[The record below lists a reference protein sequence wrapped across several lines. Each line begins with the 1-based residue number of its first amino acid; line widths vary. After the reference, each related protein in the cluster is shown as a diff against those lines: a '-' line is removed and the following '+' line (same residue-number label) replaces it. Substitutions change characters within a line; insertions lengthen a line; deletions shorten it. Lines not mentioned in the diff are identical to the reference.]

1 MGVDIPKVSILV
13 PIYKVPE
20 KLLRNCIESCINQT
34 LSEIEIIL
42 VDDGSPDNCGL
53 ICDEY
58 KAKDDRILVIH
69 KENAGLA
76 AARNSAFDVAKG
88 EYITFLDGDDYLE
101 LKACEV
107 AYNHAVQKNVQVV
120 MWNQYTEY
128 ASSSNLIRSFGE
140 EPMEFRNEECKTL
153 QARVLDFNGKIAQ
166 VFSKLIK
173 RDFMV
178 EHSIRH
184 IDSLKQGA
192 EGFIF
197 NIALFEYA
205 ESAYYIPD
213 ALLHYIYNEKS
224 ISHTPNEENYYM
236 ILRCFEYIENYIQS
250 SKNKDILQKN
260 LYNRMLYVIVTTGI
274 TGYFNPENKESYS
287 TKVEKY
293 QKFLSHPLLIESM
306 KKASYEGVSLQR
318 KFILLCVRYKLFCVV
333 AILGRV
339 RRVQLG
345 KR

>member
-1 MGVDIPKVSILV
+1 MNTNIPKVSILV

-20 KLLRNCIESCINQT
+20 KLLRNCIESCIKQT
-34 LSEIEIIL
+34 LSNIEIIL
-42 VDDGSPDNCGL
+42 VDDGSPDNCGQ

-58 KAKDDRILVIH
+58 GSRDSRIHVIH

-76 AARNSAFDVAKG
+76 AARNSAFDTAKG
-88 EYITFLDGDDYLE
+88 EYVTFLDGDDYLE
-101 LKACEV
+101 LSACEV
-107 AYNHAVQKNVQVV
+107 AYNHAVKKNVQVV

-128 ASSSNLIRSFGE
+128 PNSTKVIKSFGDQ
-140 EPMEFRNEECKTL
+140 PLEFYKEECKAL

-178 EHSIRH
+178 EHNIRH
-184 IDSLKQGA
+184 IDNLKQGA

-197 NIALFEYA
+197 NIALFEFV

-224 ISHTPNEENYYM
+224 ISHTPSEENYYM
-236 ILRCFEYIENYIQS
+236 ILRCFEYIQNYIQG
-250 SKNKDILQKN
+250 SKNKEVLQKN

-274 TGYFNPENKESYS
+274 TGYFNPENKESYFA
-287 TKVEKY
+287 KVKKY

-318 KFILLCVRYKLFCVV
+318 KFILMCVKFKLFWVI
-333 AILGRV
+333 AILGRI
-339 RRVQLG
+339 RRAQLG
-345 KR
+345 NR